1 MNIFNNKW
9 FRFFAFKQSM
19 PYLFSILLCLVI
31 ASFLGMKTPELIT
44 NLSKNYQHDE
54 LFYFALKALLL
65 NFLLVYFNR
74 VSYSFLINKYVRM
87 LIQNARVNTFSQWI
101 KAPELSV
108 DKYPQGEIISRVM
121 SDTEAIRELITSGAF
136 GVFIDLSFVISSLF
150 GFIKIHQFSGIVLS
164 TAEILA
170 TILLFWGSSLMRD
183 MFMKLRNSQARVNR
197 VTANV
202 MGGFHQVY
210 YTNHGNYSKLKS
222 QASFDDFLKNQ
233 HIVNS
238 MDAFYYALAES
249 LYPILLSLVILI
261 FPYSHITEAAII
273 FAIVDLIQRSI
284 NPIKEISGKIA
295 NIQRARAG
303 IERISQFLEDVKV
316 DQHESYFNRQE
327 NDNFNE
333 FEVNLKHFEYPKRE
347 NERDSFHLEN
357 IGFKAKKGQLVGI
370 VGMSGSGKS
379 TFLNILTGTLKTNEC
394 DAFIKKASE
403 TISMVDHSKY
413 LQEVSLVSQE
423 SHIFTE
429 SLQFNITL
437 SYEENNEF
445 LKSYQYFEEN
455 IPYLKNW
462 NLSPDTLIQPDKL
475 SLGQRQLLAGIRAL
489 YLKKNIV
496 FLDEISSALDP
507 ELELSLRKM
516 VLLIQKNSL
525 TIIVAHRVETIISA
539 DLILVLKN
547 GRLLDSGNHQELIV
561 RCQEYLKFIEELSHT

>member
-9 FRFFAFKQSM
+9 FRFFAFKKSI
-19 PYLFSILLCLVI
+19 PYLISIVLCLVL
-31 ASFLGMKTPELIT
+31 ASILGMKTPELIT
-44 NLSKNYQHDE
+44 NLSKNYNQDE
-54 LFYFALKALLL
+54 LFYFSLKALLF
-65 NFLLVYFNR
+65 NFLIVYVNR

-108 DKYPQGEIISRVM
+108 DKYPQGEIISRIM

-150 GFIKIHQFSGIVLS
+150 GFINIHRFSGIVLS
-164 TAEILA
+164 AAEILA

-183 MFMKLRNSQARVNR
+183 MFMKLRNSQAKVNR

-210 YTNHGNYSKLKS
+210 YTNHQNYSKLKS
-222 QASFDDFLKNQ
+222 QTSFNEFLKNQ

-303 IERISQFLEDVKV
+303 IERISQFLEDVH
-316 DQHESYFNRQE
+316 DDHFESNYSRIEDLDFK
-327 NDNFNE
+327 E
-333 FEVNLKHFEYPKRE
+333 FEVNLKHFAYPQRE
-347 NERDSFHLEN
+347 NERESFQLEN

-379 TFLNILTGTLKTNEC
+379 TFLNILTGTLKASNCEAIIRKSNEV
-394 DAFIKKASE
+394 
-403 TISMVDHSKY
+403 ISIEDFPKY
-413 LQEVSLVSQE
+413 LKEVSLVSQE

-429 SLQFNITL
+429 TLQFNITL
-437 SYEENNEF
+437 SYESVPDF
-445 LKSYQYFEEN
+445 IQSYQYFEEN

-462 NLSPDTLIQPDKL
+462 NLSPDTIIHPEKL

-496 FLDEISSALDP
+496 FFDEISSALDP
-507 ELELSLRKM
+507 ELELSLRNM

-539 DLILVLKN
+539 DLILVLKD
-547 GRLLDSGNHQELIV
+547 GRLLDSGIHSELTN
-561 RCQEYLKFIEELSHT
+561 RCSEYLKFIEELSHS

>member
-9 FRFFAFKQSM
+9 FKFFAFKKSI
-19 PYLFSILLCLVI
+19 PYLISIIFCLIV

-44 NLSKNYQHDE
+44 NLSKNYHQDD
-54 LFYFALKALLL
+54 LFYFALKALLA

-108 DKYPQGEIISRVM
+108 DKYPQGEIISRIM

-150 GFIKIHQFSGIVLS
+150 GFIKIHRFSGIVLS
-164 TAEILA
+164 SAEVLA

-210 YTNHGNYSKLKS
+210 YTNHGNYSKIKS

-261 FPYSHITEAAII
+261 FPYSKITEAAII
-273 FAIVDLIQRSI
+273 FAIIDLIQRSI

-295 NIQRARAG
+295 NVQRARAG
-303 IERISQFLEDVKV
+303 IERISQFLEDVKI
-316 DQHESYFNRQE
+316 DQSASTYSRFNDQT
-327 NDNFNE
+327 FNE
-333 FEVNLKHFEYPKRE
+333 FEVYLKHFEYPKRE
-347 NERDSFHLEN
+347 NEREAFHLN
-357 IGFKAKKGQLVGI
+357 DIGFHARKGQLVGI

-379 TFLNILTGTLKTNEC
+379 TFLNILTGTLKTDACE
-394 DAFIKKASE
+394 AFIRKSNE
-403 TISMVDHSKY
+403 TISMFDYSKY

-429 SLQFNITL
+429 TLKFNITL
-437 SYEENNEF
+437 SFDDDPDFE
-445 LKSYQYFEEN
+445 KQYQYFEDN
-455 IPYLKNW
+455 IPYLKSW
-462 NLSPDTLIQPDKL
+462 QLKPDTIIHPEKL

-496 FLDEISSALDP
+496 FFDEISSALDP

-539 DLILVLKN
+539 DLILVLKD
-547 GRLLDSGNHQELIV
+547 GRLLDSGKHQELMN
-561 RCQEYLKFIEELSHT
+561 RCEEYLKFIEELSHT

>member
-9 FRFFAFKQSM
+9 FRFFAFKKSV
-19 PYLFSILLCLVI
+19 PYLVSILLCLVI
-31 ASFLGMKTPELIT
+31 ASVLGMKTPELIT
-44 NLSKNYQHDE
+44 NLSKNYHSDE
-54 LFYFALKALLL
+54 LFYWALKALLL

-108 DKYPQGEIISRVM
+108 DKYPQGEIISRIM

-150 GFIKIHQFSGIVLS
+150 GFIKIHRFSGMVLS

-183 MFMKLRNSQARVNR
+183 MFMKLRNSQAKVNR

-202 MGGFHQVY
+202 MGGFHQIY

-233 HIVNS
+233 HTVNS

-261 FPYSHITEAAII
+261 FPYSHIVEAAII

-295 NIQRARAG
+295 NVQRARAG
-303 IERISQFLEDVKV
+303 IERISQFLEDVKIV
-316 DQHESYFNRQE
+316 QATSVFSRRDD
-327 NDNFNE
+327 DNFKE
-333 FEVNLKHFEYPKRE
+333 FQVNLKHFEYPKRE
-347 NERDSFHLEN
+347 NERETFQLSDIHFQ
-357 IGFKAKKGQLVGI
+357 AQKGQLVGI

-379 TFLNILTGTLKTNEC
+379 TFLNILTGTLKTSEC
-394 DAFIKKASE
+394 EAYINKSDE
-403 TISMVDHSKY
+403 TISMNDFSKY

-429 SLQFNITL
+429 TLQFNITL
-437 SYEENNEF
+437 SYDQDPEF
-445 LKSYQYFEEN
+445 AKTYQYFENN

-462 NLSPDTLIQPDKL
+462 NLKPETIIHPEKL

-496 FLDEISSALDP
+496 FFDEISSALDP

-516 VLLIQKNSL
+516 VLLIQRNSL
-525 TIIVAHRVETIISA
+525 TIIVAHRVETIIEA
-539 DLILVLKN
+539 DLILVLKD
-547 GRLLDSGNHQELIV
+547 GRLLDSGKHQELV
-561 RCQEYLKFIEELSHT
+561 GRCNEYLKFIEELSHT